1 MTFVIQENSLGWQA
15 IAERSATKKHA
26 LGTTVR
32 AVDPTYGSAMFTYL
46 KGVAL
51 LAAKDW
57 VHINMDDGSVTRA
70 LADGIGPMGIAMA
83 ATTASYYGWF
93 QRTGKALGAC
103 KTQFADNNAVFL
115 TSSTGKVDDTSV
127 AGDFV
132 TNAKG
137 ASTTTAGTGYAEF
150 EIDWPFTDDRVA
162 NT

>member
-1 MTFVIQENSLGWQA
+1 MTWSIQENSLGWQA
-15 IAERSATKKHA
+15 IEDRQTTAKHP

-46 KGVAL
+46 KGVAAV
-51 LAAKDW
+51 AAKDW
-57 VHINMDDGSVTRA
+57 VHINMDDGTVTRA

-83 ATTASYYGWF
+83 AVTASYYGWF

-103 KTQFADNNAVFL
+103 KTLMADNGAVFL
-115 TSSTGKVDDTSV
+115 TSSTGKVDDASV

-132 TNAKG
+132 SCAKG
-137 ASTTTAGTGYAEF
+137 ASLTAVSSGYAEF
-150 EIDWPFTDDRVA
+150 EIEWPFTDDRVA